1 MSDESQFVDPEDL
14 KVQRDADGDVL
25 PRETEAGTLGK
36 VKVRPMSYGDVQA
49 HFGDGT
55 QADVDSAQM
64 AAIFNE
70 FYVHPDFDLTADD
83 VEDFKPL
90 VPRDLLMA
98 LMNVSGI
105 DADVMMEE
113 AGQASVSV
121 EGNT

>member
-1 MSDESQFVDPEDL
+1 MTDESEFVDPEDL
-14 KVQRDADGDVL
+14 QVQRDGEGQVL
-25 PRETEAGTLGK
+25 PQVAEAGSLGK
-36 VKVRPMSYGDVQA
+36 VKVRPMSYGDVQD

-55 QADVDSAQM
+55 QADIQPAQM

-70 FYVHPDFDLTADD
+70 FFTQPDFDLSGRD

-98 LMNVSGI
+98 LLDVSGI

-113 AGQASVSV
+113 SGEATVDV
-121 EGNT
+121 GNT